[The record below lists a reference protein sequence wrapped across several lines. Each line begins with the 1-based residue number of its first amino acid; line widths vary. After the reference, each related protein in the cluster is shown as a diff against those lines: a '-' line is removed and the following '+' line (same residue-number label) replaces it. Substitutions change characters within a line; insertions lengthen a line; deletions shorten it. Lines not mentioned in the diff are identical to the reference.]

1 VPSTLDQQDRLA
13 EAAPFPLGAAID
25 QRETTGAAGE
35 ALSHHFTQLTAENHM
50 KPEAWYDSQG
60 RFAPSPQIATLM
72 DYAQARGLRVYG
84 HVLVWHNQTP
94 AWFFTRE
101 DGTPLRASTS
111 DQQILRDRLR
121 THIDAVAE
129 YLARGW
135 GAFGSGNPLVA
146 WDVVNEVIDK
156 GTGFADGMRRSEWY
170 RVLGE
175 EFVDI
180 AFAYADEAFN
190 DRHADPSTNRP
201 VALFIND
208 FDTETPDK
216 QDRYHALVSRLLERG
231 VRVDGVGHQMHV
243 ALDVPIESLGAALD
257 RFAEMPVQ
265 QAVTELDVP
274 TGVPVT
280 PSALA
285 EQGRYYEAA
294 FRTFRERADVLF
306 SVTLWGF
313 HDGRSWRDAYGAPL
327 LLDERLEAK
336 PALTG
341 ALAGLRATSPS

>member
-1 VPSTLDQQDRLA
+1 VPSFLDQQVRLVD
-13 EAAPFPLGAAID
+13 AAPFPLGAAID
-25 QRETTGAAGE
+25 QRETTGAAGQ
-35 ALSHHFTQLTAENHM
+35 ALAHHFTQLTAENHM
-50 KPEAWYDSQG
+50 KPEAWYDDDG
-60 RFAPSPQIATLM
+60 TFAPSPQIDTLM

-94 AWFFTRE
+94 PWFFTHP
-101 DGTPLRASTS
+101 DGTPLTADAA

-121 THIDAVAE
+121 SHIDAVAE
-129 YLARGW
+129 YLADGW
-135 GAFGSGNPLVA
+135 GEFGNGNPVVA

-156 GTGFADGMRRSEWY
+156 GTGFADGMRRSDWY

-175 EFVDI
+175 EFIDI

-190 DRHADPSTNRP
+190 DRHAGPATGRP
-201 VALFIND
+201 VALFINE
-208 FDTETPDK
+208 FDTETADK

-243 ALDVPIESLGAALD
+243 ALDVPVESLAAALD
-257 RFAEMPVQ
+257 RFAALPVQ
-265 QAVTELDVP
+265 QAVTEMDVP

-280 PSALA
+280 PSALD

-313 HDGRSWRDAYGAPL
+313 HDGRSWRDAHGAPL

-341 ALAGLRATSPS
+341 VLAGLRAPSPS